1 MEVPAKPAPR
11 RRKDAAAA
19 AAAAAKQENDLRERV
34 EAYKRSV
41 EAQEEVG
48 SLTPVPYTYKNRS
61 RLWRFLRRMCDAFLH
76 SDYVTLQA
84 LNASRL
90 ALMEQK
96 EKATRPPRVIANGTS
111 GSRSISPNM
120 RGSFG
125 PGTDNYLAAVRDIS
139 GHSRIL

>member
-1 MEVPAKPAPR
+1 VEVPAKPAPR
-11 RRKDAAAA
+11 RRKDAAA

-48 SLTPVPYTYKNRS
+48 SLTPEPYKNRP
-61 RLWRFLRRMCDAFLH
+61 RLWRFWRRTCDVFFR

-84 LNASRL
+84 LNASKL

-96 EKATRPPRVIANGTS
+96 EKASRPPRVIANGTS
-111 GSRSISPNM
+111 GSRSISPSM

-139 GHSRIL
+139 GHWRIL